1 LSYDKAAP
9 ITSSDLDALILRY
22 GYVALGIIIW
32 FSFFFNIWSVPLF
45 DLDEGAFSEA
55 TREMLRSGDY
65 ITTYLGGELRF
76 DKPILIYWLQA
87 LSVKAF
93 GLNEF
98 ALRLPSALA
107 ATAWV
112 GLLYAFAKSLYDRK
126 IALLA
131 ALFMASSLQISIIAK
146 AAIADALLNL
156 CIAAAMFSIYLYFR
170 NRRKLWLYLAY
181 TAMAFGVL
189 TKGPVAVMIPFVVT
203 FIYCAIKRDLGFWIK
218 SVLDPL
224 GIAIFVLIAGPW
236 YWMEYKA
243 QGMKFIEGFFLKH
256 NLARF
261 ENSFE
266 GHSGSLFYYIPVIII
281 GTIPFSGLL
290 FAAIKEINAWFKDD
304 RILFLTLWF
313 CFVFLFFS
321 FSGTKLPH
329 YVIYG
334 YTPLFILMALAFEK
348 IRSPL
353 WIVLPLLFLMVLLL
367 FLPEIAH
374 ALLPKIKDEFAR
386 ELIAASKTLF
396 SWRWKMEISTLL
408 VALLIIW
415 KMRQGLIT
423 KAWFTALIALL
434 LINGTV
440 LPTYAALVQQPVKD
454 AAIFARKH
462 HLDVVMWGLNMPS
475 FMVYSEKIVPRR
487 TPKQGEIVVTKIT
500 KLKEIAKYQ
509 PIFKKYGIV
518 IVRIDRMRDGKSS
531 MHKENP

>member
-1 LSYDKAAP
+1 MSK
-9 ITSSDLDALILRY
+9 TVSSGGLDTDALIIRY
-22 GYVALGIIIW
+22 GYMALVLVVW
-32 FSFFFNIWSVPLF
+32 LSFFFNLGSVPLF

-55 TREMLRSGDY
+55 TREMLKSGDY
-65 ITTYLGGELRF
+65 ITTYLGGQLRF

-112 GLLYAFAKSLYDRK
+112 AFLYAFIARLYDRK
-126 IALLA
+126 TALLA
-131 ALFMASSLQISIIAK
+131 SLFMASSLQISVIAK

-156 CIAAAMFSIYLYFR
+156 WIAAAMFSIYLYFQEK
-170 NRRKLWLYLAY
+170 RKRWLYLTYA
-181 TAMAFGVL
+181 AMALGVL

-203 FIYCAIKRDLGFWIK
+203 FLHCAIKRDLKFWLTT
-218 SVLDPL
+218 VLDPI
-224 GIAIFVLIAGPW
+224 GIAIFLLIAGPW

-256 NLARF
+256 NLSRF

-266 GHSGSLFYYIPVIII
+266 GHSGSLFYYIPVVII
-281 GTIPFSGLL
+281 GTIPFTGVL
-290 FAAIKEINAWFKDD
+290 FAALKEIRTWLEDE
-304 RILFLTLWF
+304 RIRFLTLWF
-313 CFVFLFFS
+313 GFVFLFFS

-334 YTPLFILMALAFEK
+334 YTPLFVLMALAFGK
-348 IRSPL
+348 IRSSL
-353 WIVLPLLFLMVLLL
+353 WIVLPAAILMAILL

-374 ALLPKIKDEFAR
+374 ALLPSIKDDFAKA
-386 ELIAASKTLF
+386 LIASSNALF
-396 SWRWKMEISTLL
+396 SWRWKMEISILL
-408 VALLIIW
+408 AALLIVW
-415 KMRQGLIT
+415 KLRQGLVT
-423 KAWFTALIALL
+423 KAWFTAVITLL

-440 LPTYAALVQQPVKD
+440 LPTYAALVQQPIKE
-454 AAIFARKH
+454 AALFAKKH
-462 HLDVVMWGLNMPS
+462 RLDVVMWGLNMPS

-487 TPKQGEIVVTKIT
+487 APKPGEIVVTKVT
-500 KLKEIAKYQ
+500 KLKEIARYQ
-509 PIFKKYGIV
+509 PIFRKYGIA
-518 IVRIDRMRDGKSS
+518 IVRVERLREKPSS